1 MLRLFVLLMVLV
13 NGLYFAWS
21 HEWLRG
27 YGFGPTPTT
36 EPQRLERQIRPEAIR
51 ILSPQEAR
59 SEAAAEQPPVKPP
72 ECLQAGPMEGKQ
84 VEALRLALKDSLPDG
99 AWQWEEGTE
108 PARWI
113 VYMGKYP
120 SAEAQA
126 KKRAELLT
134 LKVKIEPLNN
144 PKLEPGLSLG
154 GFETQAAAEAALN
167 VFSQRGVRTAR
178 VVLERVQVTGTLLR
192 LPAVDDA
199 QRVRLNALK
208 PALADKSLQPC
219 PVRTAP

>member
-1 MLRLFVLLMVLV
+1 MLRSFVLLLVLV

-21 HEWLRG
+21 QEWLRG

-36 EPQRLERQIRPEAIR
+36 EPQRLARQIRPEAIR

-59 SEAAAEQPPVKPP
+59 REAVADQVNVKPP

-84 VEALRLALKDSLPDG
+84 SDALRQALKASLPDG

-120 SAEAQA
+120 NAEAQA
-126 KKRAELLT
+126 KKRTELLT

-154 GFETQAAAEAALN
+154 GFETQALAEAALS
-167 VFSQRGVRTAR
+167 VYSQRGVRTAR
-178 VVLERVQVTGTLLR
+178 VVLERAQVTGSVLR

-199 QRVRLNALK
+199 LRARLDALK
-208 PALADKSLQPC
+208 PALADKPLQAC
-219 PVRTAP
+219 PLRIAP